1 MMRES
6 DFIDWICAQ
15 NECDPAVV
23 PVGPGDDC
31 AIVNIGD
38 ESMCVSVDQLLDG
51 VHFRLEELGAHAV
64 GRKAMAR
71 ALSDIAAM
79 AQIPIAAVASVAM
92 PKGFSQS
99 DAQEMYAGRR
109 SVSDEFACPMVG
121 GDTGAWS
128 QKLAISVTVFGKP
141 DGIAPV
147 LRSGAKVGD
156 AICVTGSFGGA
167 WQTTRHVTF
176 TPRIREAR
184 LLARRCDLH
193 AMIDVSDGLAIDLSR
208 ICKASGVGASINA
221 ASIPVAPNAEGKR
234 TNITPLQAAITDGED
249 YELLFTLPPE
259 QAKQLL
265 QDQPFD
271 AAVSCIGHIT
281 QNQPANNLTITSDDG
296 TINPLAAEGWDHQ
309 T

>member
-1 MMRES
+1 MRES
-6 DFIDWICAQ
+6 NYIDWICAQ
-15 NECDPAVV
+15 NECDPSTV

-38 ESMCVSVDQLLDG
+38 EPMCVSVDQLLDG
-51 VHFRLEELGAHAV
+51 VHFHLDELGPRAV

-79 AQIPIAAVASVAM
+79 AATPTAAVASVAL
-92 PKGFSQS
+92 PQGFSED
-99 DAQEMYAGRR
+99 DARELYAGRR
-109 SVSDEFACPMVG
+109 SVSDEFGCPMVG
-121 GDTGAWS
+121 GDTGAWG
-128 QKLAISVTVFGKP
+128 QKLAISVTVFGRP

-167 WQTTRHVTF
+167 WQSDRHVTF

-184 LLARRCDLH
+184 LLAKRYDLH

-208 ICKASGVGASINA
+208 ICNASGVGASVEST
-221 ASIPVAPNAEGKR
+221 SIPIAPNASGTR
-234 TNITPLQAAITDGED
+234 TNITPLQAALTDGED

-259 QAKQLL
+259 QARRLV
-265 QDQPFD
+265 QDQPLD
-271 AAVSCIGHIT
+271 VTISCIGHIT
-281 QNQPANNLTITSDDG
+281 QEQPADNLTITGADG
-296 TINPLAAEGWDHQ
+296 TINPLAAEGWEHH